1 MTAKKTVNLT
11 IDGIPV
17 QAKKG
22 EKLLFAAL
30 DAGIYIPNLCA
41 IRDVAPHAG
50 CRLCLVEID
59 GLSEPATA
67 CTENVTEGMIVRTDT
82 PHVRRLQRMAFEL
95 IMTSHT
101 VDCKNCTKH
110 GKCELHRIAAFLKAS
125 LKTRRLRKKERDFPV
140 DDSHDEIILDRN
152 KCVLCG
158 KCVWACNEKRHI
170 GAINYAFRSDRT
182 IIDTFCGDRLG
193 DTACDGCGLCAELC
207 PVGSISKKNI
217 DKL

>member
-11 IDGIPV
+11 IDGTPV

-50 CRLCLVEID
+50 CRLCLVEIA
-59 GLSEPATA
+59 GRFEPVTA

-82 PHVRRLQRMAFEL
+82 PHVRKLQRMAFEL
-95 IMTSHT
+95 MMTSHT
-101 VDCKNCTKH
+101 IDCKHCPKH
-110 GKCELHRIAAFLKAS
+110 GKCELHRIAAFLKTS
-125 LKTRRLRKKERDFPV
+125 LKTQRLRKKERSYPI
-140 DDSHDEIILDRN
+140 DDSRPDITLDRN

-182 IIDTFCGDRLG
+182 IIDTFCGDRLA

-207 PVGSISKKNI
+207 PVGALHYIN
-217 DKL
+217 LGNF

>member
-1 MTAKKTVNLT
+1 MTAKKTINLT

-50 CRLCLVEID
+50 CRLCLIEID
-59 GLSEPATA
+59 GRSEPATA
-67 CTENVTEGMIVRTDT
+67 CTENVAEGMIVRTDT
-82 PHVRRLQRMAFEL
+82 PHIRKLQHMAFEL
-95 IMTSHT
+95 IMASHKI
-101 VDCKNCTKH
+101 DCRNCPKH
-110 GKCELHRIAAFLKAS
+110 DSCELHRIATFLKTS
-125 LKTRRLRKKERDFPV
+125 LKTRRLRKKERNYPI
-140 DDSHDEIILDRN
+140 DDSHPEITLDRN

-158 KCVWACNEKRHI
+158 KCVWACNEKRDI
-170 GAINYAFRSDRT
+170 GAITFARRSDRT
-182 IIDTFCGDRLG
+182 IIDTFCGDRLA
-193 DTACDGCGLCAELC
+193 DTSCDGCGLCAELC
-207 PVGSISKKNI
+207 PVGSISKINI

>member
-1 MTAKKTVNLT
+1 MTAKKMINLT
-11 IDGIPV
+11 IDGTPV

-41 IRDVAPHAG
+41 IRDVAPHSG

-59 GLSEPATA
+59 GRSKPATA
-67 CTENVTEGMIVRTDT
+67 CTENVAEGMIVRTDT
-82 PHVRRLQRMAFEL
+82 PHIRKLQRMAFEL
-95 IMTSHT
+95 IMASHT
-101 VDCKNCTKH
+101 IDCKNCAKH
-110 GKCELHRIAAFLKAS
+110 GKCELHRIAVYLKTS
-125 LKTRRLRKKERDFPV
+125 LKTRRLRKKERGYPI
-140 DDSHDEIILDRN
+140 DDSHPIITLDRN

-158 KCVWACNEKRHI
+158 KCVWACNDQRNI

-182 IIDTFCGDRLG
+182 IINTFCGDRLA

-207 PVGSISKKNI
+207 PVGSIIRKH
-217 DKL
+217 